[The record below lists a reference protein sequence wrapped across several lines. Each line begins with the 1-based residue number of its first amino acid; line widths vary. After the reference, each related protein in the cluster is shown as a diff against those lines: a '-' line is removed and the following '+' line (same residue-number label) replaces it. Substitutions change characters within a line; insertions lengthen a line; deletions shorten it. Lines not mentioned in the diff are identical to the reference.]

1 MDASHNR
8 DIESCVEDGQL
19 LAMVVRSGF
28 APPKTTFVT
37 PDSCQQQLGF
47 IVYAAGTTI
56 PRHSHLP
63 IERRI
68 LGTNEVVFVRQG
80 RCTAEIYGRERTV
93 ISRFELAQGDV
104 IVLNGGAHG
113 FLVHED
119 TVLMEIKQGPFMPSP
134 EKERF

>member
-1 MDASHNR
+1 MSADGIA
-8 DIESCVEDGQL
+8 EQCVEDGKV
-19 LAMVVRSGF
+19 LALVVRSAF

-37 PDSCQQQLGF
+37 PDDFQQQLGF
-47 IVYAAGTTI
+47 IVYGAGTTI

-63 IERRI
+63 IERQI
-68 LGTNEVVFVRQG
+68 VGTNEVIFVRQG

-93 ISRFELAQGDV
+93 IQRFDLSQGDV

-113 FLVHED
+113 FVVHED
-119 TVLMEIKQGPFMPSP
+119 TVLMEVKQGPFMPSP

>member
-1 MDASHNR
+1 MEPATDG
-8 DIESCVEDGQL
+8 IVEQCVEDGRL
-19 LAMVVRSGF
+19 LALVVRNAYS
-28 APPKTTFVT
+28 PTKTAFVT
-37 PDSCQQQLGF
+37 PDDCQQQLGF
-47 IVYAAGTTI
+47 IVYGAGTTI

-68 LGTNEVVFVRQG
+68 VGTNEVVFVRKG

-93 ISRFELAQGDV
+93 IRRFELVQGDV

-113 FLVHED
+113 FVVHDD
-119 TVLMEIKQGPFMPSP
+119 TVLMEIKQGPFMPAP